1 MKWRDIITNA
11 AQQAK
16 LCSIQQQLPASLLQ
30 NGLTLLK
37 ERISQYSNTSFLEFA
52 RKSIDVTYNKDNPIT
67 LGWYTLNADYQ
78 EGVNFFEIRS
88 DEDLPEATK
97 ELKDKNARAY
107 NPDKPLT
114 CIKCIQSGVESYSWL
129 HTQYNNKETMLNNMD
144 CFSSYPDV
152 LVKNI
157 ECITRCYA
165 MMTKEC
171 INMKF
176 VAYEDYDLFT
186 SGSAVYTT
194 IQRSNNIVEFATK
207 YSQQRYR
214 LIYNEKF
221 AIDDLDATLTIPEKW
236 ITLFTTAL
244 VVDFARAYP
253 RLSDNTYN
261 ILKDRLN
268 EMEHNIKSTSSVNK
282 FIGRYD
288 YGTSIGYTAGL
299 NGTFL
304 L

>member
-52 RKSIDVTYNKDNPIT
+52 RKSIDVEYNGKPIT
-67 LGWYTLNADYQ
+67 LGWYSLNDDYQ
-78 EGVNFFEIRS
+78 EGTNFFTIYS
-88 DEDLPEATK
+88 DKDLPEATK
-97 ELKDKNARAY
+97 ELKEQNARAY
-107 NPDKPLT
+107 DPNRPLT
-114 CIKCIQSGVESYSWL
+114 AIKCIQSGMDSYSWMF
-129 HTQYNNKETMLNNMD
+129 TRYNNKETMIAHMD

-157 ECITRCYA
+157 ECVTRCYA

-171 INMKF
+171 VNMKF
-176 VAYEDYDLFT
+176 VSFEDYDLFT

-194 IQRSNNIVEFATK
+194 IQRSNNIIEFATK
-207 YSQQRYR
+207 YSQPQYR

-221 AIDDLDATLTIPEKW
+221 SIDDLDDTLTIPDKW
-236 ITLFTTAL
+236 VTLFTTAL
-244 VVDFARAYP
+244 VVDYARVYP

-268 EMEHNIKSTSSVNK
+268 EMEHNIKTTSSVNK
-282 FIGRYD
+282 FVGRYD
-288 YGTSIGYTAGL
+288 YGTTIGYEAGL